1 MHGPGSMRHR
11 LSGFFE
17 AQLQTALNASGPPMK
32 TISMLL
38 CANFCTLDLVDLRP
52 SSLAA
57 TGSTTNKRSPQLTKK
72 TPALSRRKTRR
83 SVCPS

>member
-1 MHGPGSMRHR
+1 
-11 LSGFFE
+11 
-17 AQLQTALNASGPPMK
+17 
-32 TISMLL
+32 MLL

-52 SSLAA
+52 SSLEA